1 MKFPLKQFPLP
12 PSPLSCLLPK
22 QSSIEKYSKIIYK
35 LQQLRPSTHG
45 NIHWRTAMTHI
56 ESPHRSQQIPE
67 KCRRKNHIHN
77 ESITK
82 VVKSKVVKSLRKFVP
97 LKNQKEKQEKSQK
110 WFQSKAAKKIRLKF
124 YQFLLKFTAKM
135 LKHGVDLL
143 KEIPRRGRRTEK
155 DQREADGRSSSS
167 SSRSCSSGK

>member
-1 MKFPLKQFPLP
+1 MKRFIPKIAHEISIEFPI
-12 PSPLSCLLPK
+12 PLSCLLPN
-22 QSSIEKYSKIIYK
+22 QFSIEKYSKIIYK

-82 VVKSKVVKSLRKFVP
+82 VVKSKVVKSLHKFVP

-110 WFQSKAAKKIRLKF
+110 WFQSKEAEKKTQAKILSISF
-124 YQFLLKFTAKM
+124 
-135 LKHGVDLL
+135 
-143 KEIPRRGRRTEK
+143 EIYC
-155 DQREADGRSSSS
+155 QNA
-167 SSRSCSSGK
+167 